1 MGRYYSGDVEGKWWF
16 GVQSSA
22 TPERFGANTF
32 EPSFIDYE
40 IENNDEF
47 KNTMEQ
53 IKDNLGDKLKMFKE
67 FFEKKTAYNDEML
80 IEFFKP
86 KYPKYTDTDLRKDL
100 SEYADYEFGL
110 KVIKHFKD
118 NDDEV
123 CLINSEL

>member
-1 MGRYYSGDVEGKWWF
+1 MGRYYNGDIDGKWWF
-16 GVQSSA
+16 GVQSST
-22 TPERFGANTF
+22 TPERFGA
-32 EPSFIDYE
+32 EPSFVEYTIC
-40 IENNDEF
+40 NDDDF
-47 KNTMEQ
+47 KDEMKEL
-53 IKDNLGDKLKMFKE
+53 KKGLGDKRKMFKK

-80 IEFFKP
+80 MEFFKP